1 MDSIDEKYINLLS
14 GKIDKLK
21 KIKPG
26 LYNCRCPLCGDSQ
39 RNKSKARGYFYQ
51 VNNNT
56 NYKCHNCGASMSF
69 NNFLKIFDSPLHS
82 QLCLQKYTAG
92 FTGKNFPVEEPD
104 FYTEQP
110 VFKEKLD
117 LPRAS
122 TNQLAKEYL
131 ESRQLN
137 PNKFYYAE
145 EFKKW
150 VNTQQKT
157 FDEKALK
164 YEEPRIVI
172 PLHFNKK
179 LIGFQGRALKKSDLK
194 YITIML
200 EDNSPKIYNYDS
212 VDKSRPV
219 YVLEGPFD
227 SEFVNNSI
235 AMCGAD
241 VSLTKLNISYPVYVY
256 DNEPRNKD
264 ILLRMEKVINRGD
277 SLVIWPENITLKDV
291 NLMVMSG
298 IDVMSVIEKSVYC
311 GLEAKLKF
319 NFWKRKQL

>member
-1 MDSIDEKYINLLS
+1 MDSIDEKYINFLS
-14 GKIDKLK
+14 IKIDKLK
-21 KIKPG
+21 KVKHG

-39 RNKSKARGYFYQ
+39 RNKTKARGYFYQ
-51 VNNNT
+51 VKNNT

-69 NNFLKIFDSPLHS
+69 NNFLKTFDSILYS
-82 QLCLQKYTAG
+82 QFSLEKYTSG

-110 VFKEKLD
+110 IFKEKLD
-117 LPRAS
+117 LPKAE
-122 TNQLAKEYL
+122 TNVETKVYL
-131 ESRQLN
+131 ESRKLD
-137 PNKFYYAE
+137 PSKFYYAE

-150 VNTQQKT
+150 VNAQRYT
-157 FDEKALK
+157 FKEDVLK

-172 PLHFNKK
+172 PLYLNKK
-179 LIGFQGRALKKSDLK
+179 IIGFQGRAIKKSDLK

-200 EDNSPKIYNYDS
+200 DDKAPKIYNYDGI
-212 VDKSRPV
+212 DKEKIV
-219 YVLEGPFD
+219 YILEGPFD
-227 SEFVNNSI
+227 SEFIENSI

-241 VSLTKLNISYPVYVY
+241 VNLKDLNISYPVYVY

-264 ILLRMEKVINRGD
+264 ILMRMEKAIERGD
-277 SLVIWPENITLKDV
+277 SLVIWPENINLKDV

-298 IDVMSVIEKSVYC
+298 IDVMSVIKNSVFS